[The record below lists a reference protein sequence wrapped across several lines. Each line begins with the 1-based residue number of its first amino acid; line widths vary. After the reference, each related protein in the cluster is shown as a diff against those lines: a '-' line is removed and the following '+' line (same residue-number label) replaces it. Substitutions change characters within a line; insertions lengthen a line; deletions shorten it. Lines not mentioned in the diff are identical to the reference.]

1 MSHSFQHSSP
11 GVARTD
17 AAPRH
22 LPMRAA
28 LPLPGP
34 RGYPLIGMLPDLVR
48 HVGALPLL
56 RDAWRRYGDAVQLP
70 IGPYTVCFFAEPDAV
85 KHILV
90 DNRDNYPRAQ
100 YQIRWLSRFMGTGL
114 FATDGELWRR
124 RRHIMHKLFT
134 AKAVQGYATEMA
146 SAVQG
151 VVDSWDHRVAH
162 GRPEVEL
169 SGEMVR
175 LALDALGRSVLG
187 FDARA
192 SLDRMNEAILT
203 VSSSLL
209 RQSPTLLPLWL
220 PLPQHRRF
228 RRAIRQFD
236 ELFYSVIR
244 ERRAAQSRGT
254 TASDVL
260 SLMLQAEDDRGEP
273 MSAQAV
279 RDETL
284 TIYFAGFETTSTA
297 LGWALHALS
306 QHPDAERRLHDE
318 VDRELGD
325 DLPTAEI
332 VERLTYTEMVVRETL
347 RLYPSLA
354 MIPKDVQEDDEI
366 AGYRVKRGSIVVVSP
381 HLTQRHPDIWPDPER
396 FDPERHAPGQAERR
410 HRFSWFPFGSGPHVC
425 LGAAFALME
434 MKIAIAMIAR
444 RYRLRLVAPV
454 QPADRLLPQP
464 MGGIRMRLEPR
475 R

>member
-1 MSHSFQHSSP
+1 
-11 GVARTD
+11 
-17 AAPRH
+17 
-22 LPMRAA
+22 
-28 LPLPGP
+28 
-34 RGYPLIGMLPDLVR
+34 
-48 HVGALPLL
+48 
-56 RDAWRRYGDAVQLP
+56 
-70 IGPYTVCFFAEPDAV
+70 
-85 KHILV
+85 
-90 DNRDNYPRAQ
+90 
-100 YQIRWLSRFMGTGL
+100 
-114 FATDGELWRR
+114 
-124 RRHIMHKLFT
+124 
-134 AKAVQGYATEMA
+134 
-146 SAVQG
+146 
-151 VVDSWDHRVAH
+151 
-162 GRPEVEL
+162 
-169 SGEMVR
+169 
-175 LALDALGRSVLG
+175 
-187 FDARA
+187 
-192 SLDRMNEAILT
+192 MNEAILT

-425 LGAAFALME
+425 LGAAFALLE